1 MTESHE
7 QPRYN
12 LLTEPLIRTEGRDG
26 SSRPQTLPGVLAAL
40 AQGEDI
46 ASFPGLQ
53 PHQWHGW
60 HAFLVQL
67 AALATADSADD
78 PPATEAEWRSAL
90 RRLTP
95 DYDLDEPWCLVVPE
109 LAHPAFLQ
117 PPVPEGSLSRFEGPY
132 EAPDA
137 SALDVL
143 VTATNHD
150 VKMERQA
157 RAQADHW
164 LFGLVAYQTL
174 SGFSGK
180 NNYGVIRMNGG
191 YATRPLVGL
200 AWSREWRDL
209 FRRDLSVLREHHEA
223 ARRAK
228 GLASS
233 GWQLLWL
240 APWDGQTSL
249 TWADCDP
256 YAIEVARRVRLTE
269 RQGALCA
276 WRRSTT
282 VPRLSPKSDVLKGHV
297 GDPWIPV
304 STEGRAVNIST
315 NGWEYDR
322 VRQILLEDGYAW
334 APCQRR
340 HHNDPEALWFYAVGL
355 ARGQGKT
362 EGFHERWIP
371 IPASVAGRLFAPP
384 SRRAL
389 GELAQERVK
398 RAGEVRKVLHRALV
412 VLLASAPAEPDFRD
426 DSDRRWLDRFET
438 HVDTVFFEALW
449 ADADRSREEQKARWD
464 RTLRRIIEARIW
476 PEAEAEAPVADARRE
491 RAQARA
497 WMVLRGG
504 LKKAIPHAYTDEEE
518 EAHAAS

>member
-1 MTESHE
+1 MTESHK

-12 LLTEPLIRTEGRDG
+12 LLTEPLIRTESRDAPNQ
-26 SSRPQTLPGVLAAL
+26 SRSLPGLLVAL
-40 AQGEDI
+40 ATGEDLV
-46 ASFPGLQ
+46 SFPGLQ

-67 AALATADSADD
+67 AALATADEPGD
-78 PPATEAEWRSAL
+78 PPTTEAGWRAAL
-90 RRLTP
+90 RGLTP
-95 DYDLDEPWCLVVPE
+95 GYTLDEPWCLVVPE
-109 LAHPAFLQ
+109 LGQPALLQ
-117 PPVPEGSLSRFEGPY
+117 PPVPEGALSRFEGPY

-137 SALDVL
+137 SALDIL
-143 VTATNHD
+143 VTANDHD

-157 RAQADHW
+157 QAQADHW
-164 LFGLVAYQTL
+164 LFSLVAYQTL

-200 AWSREWRDL
+200 AWSRAWSDLFQRDL
-209 FRRDLSVLREHHEA
+209 AVLRTHHET
-223 ARRAK
+223 ARQAK
-228 GLASS
+228 GLSS
-233 GWQLLWL
+233 TGWRLLWL

-249 TWADCDP
+249 AWADCDP

-304 STEGRAVNIST
+304 STEGRAINVST
-315 NGWEYDR
+315 NGWDYDR

-334 APCQRR
+334 SPCQYRR
-340 HHNDPEALWFYAVGL
+340 DDDPEALWFYAVGL

-371 IPASVAGRLFAPP
+371 IPARVAGRLFSPA

-389 GELAQERVK
+389 GEVAQERVK
-398 RAGEVRKVLHRALV
+398 RAGEARKVLHYALV
-412 VLLASAPAEPDFRD
+412 VLLASAPETPDFRD

-438 HVDTVFFEALW
+438 QVDTVFFEALW
-449 ADADRSREEQKARWD
+449 ADAERSREEQKASWD
-464 RTLRRIIEARIW
+464 DTLRWIIEERIW

-497 WMVLRGG
+497 WMVLRGR
-504 LKKAIPHAYTDEEE
+504 LKKTIPHAYADEEE
-518 EAHAAS
+518 SHAAS